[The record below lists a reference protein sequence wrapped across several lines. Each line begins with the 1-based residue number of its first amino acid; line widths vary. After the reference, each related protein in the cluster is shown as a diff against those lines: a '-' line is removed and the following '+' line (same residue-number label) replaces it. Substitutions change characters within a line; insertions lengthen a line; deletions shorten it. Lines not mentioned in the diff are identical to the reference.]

1 MRFFSGLADMHR
13 TRSPEPQRKLRTAS
27 RLELH
32 VTHTCNLAC
41 ESCSHYS
48 NHGHSGNLD
57 LDRADHW
64 MAMWSKRIDVEEIRL
79 LGGEPTVHPDF
90 PEFIPL
96 ARRHWPLARIRIVT
110 NGFFLRRHPDLPL
123 KMADAGNADLALS
136 IHHDSPAYL
145 ARLRP
150 ITDLLAK
157 WQHDHGTIFHTWSS
171 YQGWTKRYLGNGD
184 DMQPFEDG
192 RPRQSWEICPAKPCK
207 QLHEGKLWK
216 CAPVAYLGLQ
226 KQRYNLSEKWDPYL
240 QYQPLEP
247 TCSDEELDAFLALED
262 EPVCAMCSAKHRHLQ
277 LPDPMRSS
285 PQSPEIAQLE
295 ADELE
300 GGT

>member
-1 MRFFSGLADMHR
+1 
-13 TRSPEPQRKLRTAS
+13 
-27 RLELH
+27 LH

-48 NHGHSGNLD
+48 NHGHSGNLN
-57 LDRADHW
+57 LNRADHW
-64 MAMWSKRIDVEEIRL
+64 MATWSRRIDVEEIRL

-157 WQHDHGTIFHTWSS
+157 WQRDHGTIFHTWSS
-171 YQGWTKRYLGNGD
+171 YQGWTKRYIGNGD

-192 RPRQSWEICPAKPCK
+192 RPRLS
-207 QLHEGKLWK
+207 
-216 CAPVAYLGLQ
+216 
-226 KQRYNLSEKWDPYL
+226 LSETSSGWRL
-240 QYQPLEP
+240 TENRAMLLFNEGTFQAHW
-247 TCSDEELDAFLALED
+247 LDGCRSISVAG
-262 EPVCAMCSAKHRHLQ
+262 SARGRNL
-277 LPDPMRSS
+277 D
-285 PQSPEIAQLE
+285 IA
-295 ADELE
+295 AAN
-300 GGT
+300 